1 MKNLFIIF
9 LILGFAAYLLWENS
23 KPSEEVIETNKIL
36 NKGAGT
42 FIKWHD
48 SLYRHLSKDIDT
60 TIIVH
65 DSKDNSLKFSQY
77 IKLVFNHEA
86 IIFRDRNV
94 WRLHRLTQE
103 SQDSLKRDDYAVA
116 SSERWDAWRN
126 PDTIKNWKLKLDNI
140 ASVLNQADYI
150 TVLKG
155 KRKMIISRKEKVI
168 KTFDIDM
175 GFNPVGNKVKEGDGK
190 TPEGIYHIDRKYVR
204 SDKFYKSFLI
214 SYPNVNDKLIAKQK
228 GVKVGFG
235 VSIHGTTPA
244 KVKAKDWTAG
254 CIALQNRDM
263 DTLFKYIASGTL
275 IEIKK

>member
-1 MKNLFIIF
+1 MKNLLIIF
-9 LILGFAAYLLWENS
+9 LIGGFTAYILWEDS
-23 KPSEEVIETNKIL
+23 KPSKELFESSKIV
-36 NKGAGT
+36 KRESAGV
-42 FIKWHD
+42 KWHD
-48 SLYRHLSKDIDT
+48 SLYGHLPKYSDT

-65 DSKDNSLKFSQY
+65 DSKGNSLKFSQY
-77 IKLVFNHEA
+77 VKLVFNQEA
-86 IIFRDRNV
+86 IIFRDKNV

-126 PDTIKNWKLKLDNI
+126 PDTIKNWKIKLDNI
-140 ASVLNQADYI
+140 ANTLNQADRI
-150 TVLKG
+150 TVLKA
-155 KRKMIISRKEKVI
+155 KRKMMIYRKGSVI
-168 KTFDIDM
+168 KTFNINM
-175 GFNPVGNKVKEGDGK
+175 GFSPFGNKVKEGDGK

-204 SDKFYKSFLI
+204 RDKFYKSFLI
-214 SYPNVNDKLIAKQK
+214 SYPNANDKLIAKRK

-235 VSIHGTTPA
+235 VSIHGTTPG

-263 DTLFKYIASGTL
+263 DTLFKYIASGTT